1 MNAKKIYV
9 IMICVFSLL
18 IVVSG
23 VYLGN
28 YYLTANQADRNQKEM
43 ATLIEKAEQ
52 NVSKETDTQLS
63 ASEGEPVVQP
73 KYSRILELYP
83 DFAGW
88 ITIPGTRIDYP
99 VMQRQGEGQDYFYID
114 HDQSGE
120 KSSAGTIFITDAYDI
135 RKPSDNIALY
145 GHNMKSGIMFHDLM
159 KYREESFYTS
169 TPQFTF
175 NSLYRDGTYEV
186 IAAFYTRVSDD
197 EPSSDRFFRY
207 YEYID
212 LDTKER
218 FDEFYDTCK
227 RLSLY
232 EAGTAAYGDELLT
245 LSTCSYRISD
255 GTERFVVVAKRIKEE

>member
-1 MNAKKIYV
+1 
-9 IMICVFSLL
+9 MICVFSLL
-18 IVVSG
+18 IVISG
-23 VYLGN
+23 AYLG
-28 YYLTANQADRNQKEM
+28 YYYFSSSRADRNQKDI
-43 ATLIEKAEQ
+43 ALLIGTSEQ
-52 NVSKETDTQLS
+52 MVSDETEVAVSD
-63 ASEGEPVVQP
+63 SEEEIQVQQ

-88 ITIPGTRIDYP
+88 ITVPGTRIDYP
-99 VMQRQGEGQDYFYID
+99 VMQRIGEGENYFYIN
-114 HDQSGE
+114 HDQAGE
-120 KSSAGTIFITDAYDI
+120 KSSAGTIFITDVYDI

-159 KYREESFYTS
+159 KYREESFYQE
-169 TPQFTF
+169 TPQFAF

-186 IAAFYTRVSDD
+186 VAAFYTRVSDD

-207 YEYID
+207 YEYVD
-212 LDTKER
+212 LDSKER

-232 EAGTAAYGDELLT
+232 EAAPAKYGDEFLT

-255 GTERFVVVAKRIKEE
+255 GTERFVVVAKRIEE